1 MPVASYINPRTG
13 ATWPL
18 AQPLWR
24 APDDLGPVEL
34 TAGAGLSPADIA
46 QAEGSLWRYR
56 TALRVPKRLS
66 LGEGWTPLVPGQW
79 GGQDVLFK
87 CEHLQPSGSYKD
99 RGIAV
104 LVNALIAAGL
114 TEILEDSSGN
124 AGAAMATYCRAAG
137 IACAIYAPAGA
148 PPGKLLQM
156 RAFGADLHPV
166 PGTRQDT
173 TDAALAAAETRFYAS
188 HAWQPFF
195 VEGTKTLAFEL
206 WEQMGFRLPDHIVM
220 PAGQGGNVLGL
231 ATGFAEL
238 AAAGQIARAPK
249 LHAVQAEGCSPL
261 VALFEGRQAPAVS
274 ATIADGIATP
284 QPVRADMMLE
294 AVRGSGGQAVAVS
307 EGAIGAALCD
317 LLAAGWYVEPTA
329 AAGAAGLSRLQRE
342 GHIRAGETAVLVLTG
357 HGLKA
362 GQAIAEA
369 VGQRGHPAAS

>member
-1 MPVASYINPRTG
+1 MPDATYLNPRTG

-18 AQPLWR
+18 SQPLWR

-34 TAGAGLSPADIA
+34 SDGPGLSPDEIDTG
-46 QAEGSLWRYR
+46 EGSLWRYR
-56 TALRVPKRLS
+56 AALRLPKHLS
-66 LGEGWTPLVPGQW
+66 LGEGWTPLVPGRW

-104 LVNALIAAGL
+104 LVNALIEAGL
-114 TEILEDSSGN
+114 GEILEDSSGN

-137 IACAIYAPAGA
+137 IACAIYAPAAA

-156 RAFGADLHPV
+156 QAFGADVRRV

-173 TDAALAAAETRFYAS
+173 TEAALAAAETRFYAS

-206 WEQMGFRLPDHIVM
+206 WEQLGFRLPDHIVM

-238 AAAGQIARAPK
+238 AAAGQIARPPK

-261 VALFEGRQAPAVS
+261 VALFEGRQPPELKP
-274 ATIADGIATP
+274 TMADGIATP
-284 QPVRADMMLE
+284 KPVRAAAMLK
-294 AVRGSGGQAVAVS
+294 AVRSSGGQAIAVD
-307 EGAIGAALCD
+307 EPAISAALSD
-317 LLAAGWYVEPTA
+317 LLAAGWYVEPTT
-329 AAGAAGLSRLQRE
+329 AAGAAGLTALQRS
-342 GHIRAGETAVLVLTG
+342 GHIRPGESVVLILTG

-362 GQAIAEA
+362 GQAIADA
-369 VGQRGHPAAS
+369 LG

>member
-1 MPVASYINPRTG
+1 MPCEPATYINPRTG

-18 AQPLWR
+18 AEPLWR

-34 TAGAGLSPADIA
+34 TDGPGLTPADIA
-46 QAEGSLWRYR
+46 RGEGSLWRYQS
-56 TALRVPKRLS
+56 ALRVPKRLS
-66 LGEGWTPLVPGQW
+66 LGEGWTPLVPGRW
-79 GGQDVLFK
+79 NGRDVLFK

-137 IACAIYAPAGA
+137 IACAIYAPAAA
-148 PPGKLLQM
+148 PAGKLMQM
-156 RAFGADLHPV
+156 QAFGADLHRV
-166 PGTRQDT
+166 PGSRQDT

-206 WEQMGFRLPDHIVM
+206 WEQMGFRLPDHVVM

-238 AAAGQIARAPK
+238 VAAGQIARPPR

-261 VALFEGRQAPAVS
+261 VAAFEGREAPALAPTV
-274 ATIADGIATP
+274 ADGIATP
-284 QPVRADMMLE
+284 QPVRAAAILE
-294 AVRGSGGQAVAVS
+294 AVRGSGGQTVAVS
-307 EGAIGAALCD
+307 EDRIRAALRD
-317 LLAAGWYVEPTA
+317 LLAGGWYVEPTT
-329 AAGAAGLSRLQRE
+329 AAGAAGLTRLQE
-342 GHIRAGETAVLVLTG
+342 AGHIQPGESAVLLLTG

-362 GQAIAEA
+362 GAAIA
-369 VGQRGHPAAS
+369 AALG

>member
-1 MPVASYINPRTG
+1 MPAATYINPRTG
-13 ATWPL
+13 VTWPL
-18 AQPLWR
+18 SEPLWR

-34 TAGAGLSPADIA
+34 TTGPGLSPDAIIA
-46 QAEGSLWRYR
+46 GEGSLWRYR
-56 TALRVPKRLS
+56 AAIRVPKVLS
-66 LGEGWTPLVPGQW
+66 LGEGWTPLVPGRW
-79 GGQDVLFK
+79 GGLDVLFK

-114 TEILEDSSGN
+114 AEILEDSSGN

-137 IACAIYAPAGA
+137 IACAIYAPASA
-148 PPGKLLQM
+148 PAGKLMQM

-166 PGTRQDT
+166 PGSRQDT
-173 TDAALAAAETRFYAS
+173 TDAALAAADTRFYAS

-195 VEGTKTLAFEL
+195 VEGTKTLAFEI
-206 WEQMGFRLPDHIVM
+206 WEQMGFRLPDHIIM

-238 AAAGQIARAPK
+238 VAAGQIAKPPK
-249 LHAVQAEGCSPL
+249 LHAVQAEGCAPL
-261 VALFEGRQAPAVS
+261 VALFEGRETPALS

-284 QPVRADMMLE
+284 QPVRAGMILD

-307 EGAIGAALCD
+307 EDAIRTALCD
-317 LLAAGWYVEPTA
+317 LLAAGWYVEPTT
-329 AAGAAGLSRLQRE
+329 AAGAAGLTRLQRE
-342 GHIRAGETAVLVLTG
+342 GHIRPGETAVLVLTG

-369 VGQRGHPAAS
+369 VG

>member
-18 AQPLWR
+18 SEPLWR

-34 TAGAGLSPADIA
+34 TDGAGLSPADIA
-46 QAEGSLWRYR
+46 TDDGSLWRYR
-56 TALRVPKRLS
+56 AALRLPKHLS

-104 LVNALIAAGL
+104 LVNALIDARVS
-114 TEILEDSSGN
+114 EILEDSSGN

-137 IACAIYAPAGA
+137 IACAIYAPAAA
-148 PPGKLLQM
+148 PAGKLMQM

-195 VEGTKTLAFEL
+195 VEGTKTLAFEI

-238 AAAGQIARAPK
+238 VAAGQIAAPPR

-261 VALFEGRQAPAVS
+261 VALFEGRNTPALAP
-274 ATIADGIATP
+274 TIADGIATP
-284 QPVRADMMLE
+284 KPVRAAAMLE
-294 AVRGSGGQAVAVS
+294 AVRGSGGRALAVS
-307 EGAIGAALCD
+307 EDEIRTALRS
-317 LLAAGWYVEPTA
+317 LLAAGWYVEPTT
-329 AAGAAGLSRLQRE
+329 AAGAAGLSRLQQT
-342 GHIRAGETAVLVLTG
+342 GVIKPGETAVLILTG

-362 GQAIAEA
+362 GQAIADC
-369 VGQRGHPAAS
+369 VG